1 MKQSAIVINSL
12 GIVGSLVMSLP
23 MPWRVRMG
31 IASILGRV
39 MGWGLKHNASI
50 YTYVIERNRQ
60 FGMGK
65 QQDGEM
71 QSIHAL
77 NRVVRELAR
86 RQIVPELVK
95 TAVRDAEAESISSVE
110 LPRYLGIRFFGTDD
124 TAHLLRNLP
133 GY

>member
-1 MKQSAIVINSL
+1 MRKSALLISGL
-12 GIVGSLVMSLP
+12 GITGSLVMSLP

-39 MGWGLKHNASI
+39 MGWGLTRKASI
-50 YTYVIERNRQ
+50 YTYVIDRNQR

-65 QQDGEM
+65 QSHGEM

-77 NRVVRELAR
+77 NRVVKEMDKRHIDPERVKLAM
-86 RQIVPELVK
+86 K
-95 TAVRDAEAESISSVE
+95 DAEAAGISSVE
-110 LPRYLGIRFFGTDD
+110 LPRFQILGSEETQR
-124 TAHLLRNLP
+124 LLCKLP